1 MTNGRCEGDVAWW
14 TFLSDFTV
22 GKSFDAFVNDNK
34 LTDWTSK
41 IADHVQPGKDA
52 VLVRLVE
59 KPARSLFVDDEIIE
73 DDDVEYEDISIQCQ
87 TKGGLTNHL
96 RNMIPNSGPTG
107 EMAMSFIEV
116 FNVDMQDGL
125 ILVDSGASETV
136 GSPEALDTLA
146 VRAFEKF
153 PGKTK
158 VKINKKPNGPRFKM
172 ANGAIANTYSQVLID
187 TPLGTFSAYSM
198 EAQDVPILM
207 SIKALRALEAT
218 INFTTDEMSFTAH
231 GANPTGKKV
240 VRKLQRTSKGHL
252 TFDILQDDDLLD

>member
-1 MTNGRCEGDVAWW
+1 MEGS
-14 TFLSDFTV
+14 TFKV
-22 GKSFDAFVNDNK
+22 GKSFDAFVNGNK
-34 LTDWTSK
+34 LNDWMSK
-41 IADHVQPGKDA
+41 IKDHVAPGKDA

-59 KPARSLFVDDEIIE
+59 KSIKGTFIE
-73 DDDVEYEDISIQCQ
+73 NNVMEEDHVEYEDITIQCK
-87 TKGGLTNHL
+87 TKGGLSNHL
-96 RNMIPNSGPTG
+96 RNMIPKSEPTG
-107 EMAMSFIEV
+107 ETAMSFIEV
-116 FNVDMQDGL
+116 FNVDIQDGL

-158 VKINKKPNGPRFKM
+158 VKINKQPNGPRFKM

-198 EAQDVPILM
+198 EAPDVPILM

-231 GANPTGKKV
+231 GANPIGKKV
-240 VRKLQRTSKGHL
+240 MRKLQRTSKGHL
-252 TFDILQDDDLLD
+252 MFDILQDDDLFD